1 MDDHTLLSAVNQS
14 DQKDVIEE
22 RHGKKSELDAAIAG
36 EHRNRA
42 DGEISDDADGVLDAE
57 GVEICGAFEAGVY
70 DVGEKS
76 GGKEAEEPFA
86 PGEKIVLVTRVVFE
100 VGREE

>member
-22 RHGKKSELDAAIAG
+22 RHGQKNELDAAIAG

-42 DGEISDDADGVLDAE
+42 DREISDDADGVLDAE
-57 GVEICGAFEAGVY
+57 GVEICRAFETGIDDIRNV
-70 DVGEKS
+70 S
-76 GGKEAEEPFA
+76 GGKEAKEPFA
-86 PGEKIVLVTRVVFE
+86 PREEIVLVTRVVF
-100 VGREE
+100 